1 MTAGLRAWI
10 APVGIVLTGLWL
22 IGGTMLLAGWRNG
35 RAYDA
40 IGAAMDSC
48 GAANARL
55 HQHADC
61 WAAWH
66 AGSDAIDAAKG
77 ATAWQSL
84 GLAVGIA
91 AVVWVGALF
100 ALRRRA
106 LPG

>member
-1 MTAGLRAWI
+1 
-10 APVGIVLTGLWL
+10 
-22 IGGTMLLAGWRNG
+22 MLLTGWRNA

-40 IGAAMDSC
+40 LGTAMDSC

-55 HQHADC
+55 HQNVDC

-66 AGSDAIDAAKG
+66 AGSEAIDTAKG

-84 GLAVGIA
+84 GLAVVIA
-91 AVVWVGALF
+91 AVVWGRALF